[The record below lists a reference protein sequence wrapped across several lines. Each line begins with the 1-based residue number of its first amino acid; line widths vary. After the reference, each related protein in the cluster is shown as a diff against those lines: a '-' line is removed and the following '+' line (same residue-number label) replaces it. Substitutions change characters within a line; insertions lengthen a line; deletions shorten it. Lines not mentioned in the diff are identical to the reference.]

1 MTAPRAQRTIAALS
15 LLALVALAER
25 QGRGQE
31 VPSPEAAEAARRL
44 FREGAQAAEEGRWLD
59 ARDRFRRAL
68 SVRPSPLL
76 HYNLALASQNAG
88 YLVEAVDQYRSF
100 LRIDSDPANVAR
112 RVAAQRAIAAIEP
125 VLARVLISAPTS
137 EAIAVLAIDGRAL
150 PQGLWDVEIPLDPG
164 EHFIDA
170 RGARGSVSH
179 RSIVVRE
186 GESMPVALQWIA
198 AQTSAPNAEAGV
210 EAGADATVDGAA
222 AVGVI
227 PSRRAPAAAPMS
239 TIERV
244 RRRIEENARETD
256 VTGARPWERT
266 FVVYGLLGTG
276 ATAGVIALGARWAA
290 RPWYEVDAQFGI
302 GHPFGPGV
310 QFYPAIFRAVWSYQF
325 ASTVQLG
332 IGTNLTELPRGDAAP
347 PMGASCLNAGPFTP
361 LWLTLAI
368 GNEFRIARGAG
379 AVRFVIGARY
389 LANNR
394 EMVEGLRSR
403 CTTPTTRLEPR
414 DLFFDPPTLDHTVF
428 PLFPFF
434 AFDAGYAI

>member
-1 MTAPRAQRTIAALS
+1 MNAPRAQRTVAALT
-15 LLALVALAER
+15 LLALVALVGR

-88 YLVEAVDQYRSF
+88 YFVEAVDQYRSF
-100 LRIDSDPANVAR
+100 LRIDSDPANAAR

-125 VLARVLISAPTS
+125 VLARVLISASSDEP
-137 EAIAVLAIDGRAL
+137 IAVLAIDGRAL
-150 PQGLWDVEIPLDPG
+150 PEGLWGVEIPLDPG

-170 RGARGSVSH
+170 RSSRGALSQ

-186 GESMPVALQWIA
+186 GETLPVTLQWSA
-198 AQTSAPNAEAGV
+198 AATL
-210 EAGADATVDGAA
+210 ADASADGENADASAGDGARS
-222 AVGVI
+222 AVPI
-227 PSRRAPAAAPMS
+227 PQRRAAAAAPMS

-266 FVVYGLLGTG
+266 FVLYGLLGTG
-276 ATAGVIALGARWAA
+276 ATAGVVAIGARWAA
-290 RPWYEVDAQFGI
+290 RPWYEIDAQVGV

-310 QFYPAIFRAVWSYQF
+310 LFYPAIFRAVWSYQF

-332 IGTNLTELPRGDAAP
+332 IGTNFTELPRGNAAP
-347 PMGASCLNAGPFTP
+347 PAGASCSSAGPFTP
-361 LWLTLAI
+361 LWLTLGI

-379 AVRFVIGARY
+379 AVRFVVGARY

-394 EMVEGLRSR
+394 ELVEGLRSR
-403 CTTPTTRLEPR
+403 CTTPTTQLEPR
-414 DLFFDPPTLDHTVF
+414 DLFFDPPTLDHSVF